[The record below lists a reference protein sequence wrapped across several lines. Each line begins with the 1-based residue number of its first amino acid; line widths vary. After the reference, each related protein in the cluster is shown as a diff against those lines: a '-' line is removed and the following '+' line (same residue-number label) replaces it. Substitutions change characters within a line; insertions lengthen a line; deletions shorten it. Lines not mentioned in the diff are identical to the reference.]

1 MENNDSHTARFE
13 PKTSSVKSLRQWLRK
28 TFWVEKLHNPFGI
41 LLLVLA
47 AVIIAVGIS
56 SSGLTFGILFLLI
69 ITIPVAVYSIVVF
82 PKFGMMVLIIMA
94 YILFVLPQLG
104 VNGPIGVL
112 MDALQWLLVLGMLI
126 RIKNNPASKSV
137 FKSPITTVVYIWLS
151 YNLLQFGNPSAA
163 SRLAWMYTVR
173 NIAGVTLCYFTFM
186 YNIHSVKYIRLFF
199 VIWLIL
205 TFIGAAYAFK
215 QEYIGFD
222 AFEKAYLSSP
232 DIASLLFISG
242 HWRKFSIFSDP
253 VVFAY
258 NMVMPIIYIICIV
271 TTNIKLWK
279 KIFLIGFAAFCFDA
293 MLFSGTRGANVLIPA
308 ALLLFG
314 ILKFNRKILIFT
326 LIAAGVMVALIFM
339 PTSNPNIM
347 RFQTAFRPNNDD
359 SYNLRKMNQKR
370 IQPYILSHPL
380 GGGLGATG
388 EWGKR
393 FAPGSEL
400 ANFPPDSGYIRIAV
414 EEGPVGLIIF
424 CTFMFVIIKTGIN
437 YYYKIQDPELKTYCL
452 AATLIVFAYNIANFP
467 QEALVQ
473 FPSNILFY
481 FWAALINITM
491 RLDITL
497 REKKARSL
505 QIENAKLLIHNGE

>member
-1 MENNDSHTARFE
+1 MENNYTHTGRFQ
-13 PKTSSVKSLRQWLRK
+13 PKTSPVKKFKLWWNRI
-28 TFWVEKLHNPFGI
+28 FWVEKLHNPFGI
-41 LLLVLA
+41 TLLVLA
-47 AVIIAVGIS
+47 AVIIAAGIAYN
-56 SSGLTFGILFLLI
+56 GLTFGILFLMLFI
-69 ITIPVAVYSIVVF
+69 IPSVVYSIAVF
-82 PKFGMMVLIIMA
+82 PKFGMVVLIFMA
-94 YILFVLPQLG
+94 YFLFVLPQLG
-104 VNGPIGVL
+104 VGGPIGTL
-112 MDALQWLLVLGMLI
+112 MDALQWLLVLNMLV
-126 RIKNNPASKSV
+126 RIKNNPSSKAI
-137 FKSPITTVVYIWLS
+137 FKSPVTTVVYIWLS
-151 YNLLQFGNPSAA
+151 YNLLQVGNPSAA
-163 SRLAWMYTVR
+163 SRLAWLYTVR
-173 NIAGVTLCYFTFM
+173 NIAGVTLCYFVFM
-186 YNIHSVKYIRLFF
+186 YNINSIKYIRLLF
-199 VIWLIL
+199 VVWLIL

-215 QEYIGFD
+215 QEYIGFND
-222 AFEKAYLSSP
+222 FEKAYLSSP
-232 DIASLLFISG
+232 DIASLLFING
-242 HWRKFSIFSDP
+242 HWRKYSIFSDP

-271 TTNIKLWK
+271 TSNIKLWK
-279 KIFLIGFAAFCFDA
+279 KIGLIGLAVFFFDA

-326 LIAAGVMVALIFM
+326 LVAAGVMVVLIFM
-339 PTSNPNIM
+339 PTSNPNLM
-347 RFQTAFRPNNDD
+347 RFQTAFRPNHDD

-414 EEGPVGLIIF
+414 EEGWIGLIIF

-437 YYYKIQDPELKTYCL
+437 YFYKIENPELKTYCL

-491 RLDITL
+491 RLDIAL
-497 REKKARSL
+497 KEKKAQTL
-505 QIENAKLLIHNGE
+505 QIENAKLLTHNGE